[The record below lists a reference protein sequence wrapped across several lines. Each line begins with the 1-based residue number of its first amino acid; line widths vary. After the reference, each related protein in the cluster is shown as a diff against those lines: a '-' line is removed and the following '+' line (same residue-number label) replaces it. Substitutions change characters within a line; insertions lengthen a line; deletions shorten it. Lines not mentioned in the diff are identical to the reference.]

1 MEEQEVQS
9 TPEEGVAHSRRSFLR
24 KSSVGVAG
32 FAASSA
38 ILAACGSSADSAD
51 GGTDTDSGE
60 SGSEGGEVTN
70 ADSADENEII
80 EASQDAPEIEWEMAT
95 SWPTALT
102 TIFGG
107 CLLYTSPSPRDQ
119 RGSRMPSSA

>member
-1 MEEQEVQS
+1 MEDQEFQDTLEGES
-9 TPEEGVAHSRRSFLR
+9 TQSRRSFLR

-38 ILAACGSSADSAD
+38 ILAACGSSADTAD
-51 GGTDTDSGE
+51 GDGGDGSGDTGE
-60 SGSEGGEVTN
+60 AVDATEANST
-70 ADSADENEII
+70 DENDII
-80 EASQDAPEIEWEMAT
+80 ESSQEAPEIEWEMAT

-107 CLLYTSPSPRDQ
+107 AQFFSCLLYTSD
-119 RGSRMPSSA
+119 AADE